1 MQCLTYYFS
10 RCNKLE
16 KTHSQFILSLNQE
29 AICGILILPDL
40 LQWKK
45 LQIVLFLEC
54 LWTSSQLGTVSC
66 NSESKSQ
73 KHILKSTHP
82 HAGKA
87 LQPQFSHVNLKV
99 TSTEKVG
106 LDGSIHFSKIYVI
119 NHSLK
124 DKYHGFPLKVLMP
137 LSFYAPVFLTN
148 HNSQVLHQQTG
159 VKRWP
164 QCSFPLC

>member
-1 MQCLTYYFS
+1 MGSLFFPTYCS
-10 RCNKLE
+10 GKSCR
-16 KTHSQFILSLNQE
+16 LSCFLN
-29 AICGILILPDL
+29 
-40 LQWKK
+40 
-45 LQIVLFLEC
+45 VF
-54 LWTSSQLGTVSC
+54 WTSSQLGTVSC